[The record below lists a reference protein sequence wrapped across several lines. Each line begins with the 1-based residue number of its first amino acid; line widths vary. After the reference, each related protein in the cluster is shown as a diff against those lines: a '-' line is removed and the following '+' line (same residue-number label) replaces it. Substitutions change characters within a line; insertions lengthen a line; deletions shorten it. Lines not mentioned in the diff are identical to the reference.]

1 MQVSVE
7 TTSALERQMTITV
20 PAERIDND
28 VDKRVQQT
36 ARTVRIDG
44 FRPGKVPL
52 KVVKQRYGAGIRQ
65 DVVGEVVQK
74 SFFEAVQQ
82 EKVMP
87 EIGRAHV

>member
-28 VDKRVQQT
+28 VEKRVQQT
-36 ARTVRIDG
+36 ARTVRIVG

-52 KVVKQRYGAGIRQ
+52 
-65 DVVGEVVQK
+65 
-74 SFFEAVQQ
+74 
-82 EKVMP
+82 
-87 EIGRAHV
+87 